1 MKTYNSLKNFVVKII
16 IIPIRKL
23 GLKTKWMIFIF
34 IFVVSLSFALVSF
47 FIKSGKKDLETD
59 LKAWGISLINN
70 LAFSAQ
76 EAVLD
81 TNYEKLNYY
90 LKGIMNHRDMLYSA
104 IFDKDGSLIAFQNT
118 EYLFNL
124 NLIETGL
131 SKNSLQITEHQTRNG
146 DYFYNFVTP
155 IRIVTVSKSQDS
167 SRIHFDPMENAIS
180 EIKSNDAKSPDRIIG
195 TIFIGISL
203 ANMHAKLDKM
213 RDRAIY
219 IAFVVAFVFIVL
231 VYLSVDQMITAPIKN
246 LDKATHKI
254 AQGDLSHFVKS
265 DRLDE
270 LGRLADSFNEMVVQL
285 NESQE
290 KIKHYTRTLEQ
301 QVEERTSELKISEQK
316 YRALFDHA
324 GMAVAL
330 IAENEKIIMVNKSFE
345 ILSEYMKL
353 ELEGIKYLA
362 DFLASEDIQE
372 IKSIHDAVK
381 KNKEVI
387 FPFNHECIF
396 IDRLENRKNI
406 NLTLNRIPGTG
417 KLLASI
423 VNVTELKELQKK
435 LTRTEH
441 LAVIGEL
448 SASIAHE
455 IRNPLVAINTSVGI
469 LKSDLSLSGED
480 EELMNII
487 SEESMRLNKIVDDFL
502 KFARPNE
509 PQFIETN
516 INGLIH
522 DTLVLLKSRLNG
534 IQTKIELADHLP
546 LSYADPDQLKQVL
559 VNLVINAIEATPD
572 GGTISISTDSVQS
585 KNGYNALKI
594 IVKDTG
600 RGIREY
606 DLKKI
611 FQPFYSTKEDGVGM
625 GLAICER
632 IVQNHNGEI
641 KVESKKGAGTQFSIL
656 LNLKAK
662 GHSNGVY
669 SVS

>member
-1 MKTYNSLKNFVVKII
+1 MNLYKNLKTFLVKSVIN
-16 IIPIRKL
+16 PIRKL
-23 GLKTKWMIFIF
+23 GLKTKWMIFTIL
-34 IFVVSLSFALVSF
+34 FVASLSFALVSF
-47 FIKSGKKDLETD
+47 FIKSGKNDLERD
-59 LKAWGISLINN
+59 LKAWGTSLIYN
-70 LAFSAQ
+70 LELSTQ
-76 EAVLD
+76 EAIVD
-81 TNYEKLNYY
+81 KNYEKLNHY
-90 LKGIMNHRDMLYSA
+90 LLGIMNHRDMLYSA
-104 IFDKDGSLIAFQNT
+104 IFDEQGSLIAFQNT
-118 EYLFNL
+118 EHLFNL
-124 NLIETGL
+124 NIIETFL
-131 SKNSLQITEHQTRNG
+131 DQKFLHITEHQTRAG
-146 DYFYNFVTP
+146 GYFYNFVEP
-155 IRIVTVSKSQDS
+155 IRLVTHNKSQDS
-167 SRIHFDPMENAIS
+167 SHTHFDPLENAVS
-180 EIKSNDAKSPDRIIG
+180 EIKKTGSNSQYQIIG
-195 TIFIGISL
+195 TIFLGISHD
-203 ANMHAKLDKM
+203 NMYAKLSKM
-213 RDRAIY
+213 RGRAIY
-219 IAFVVAFVFIVL
+219 ITSLIVL
-231 VYLSVDQMITAPIKN
+231 VIIVFVYWSVDRITSPIKN
-246 LDKATHKI
+246 LDEATHKI
-254 AQGDLSHFVKS
+254 AQGDLSHFVTI

-270 LGRLADSFNEMVVQL
+270 IGRLADSFNEMVEKL

-330 IAENEKIIMVNKSFE
+330 ISENEKIIMVNKSFE
-345 ILSEYMKL
+345 ILSEYMKH
-353 ELEGIKYLA
+353 ELEGIRHLS
-362 DFLASEDIQE
+362 DFLSSEDIQE
-372 IKSIHDAVK
+372 IKSIHDDVN
-381 KNKEVI
+381 KNREVI
-387 FPFNHECIF
+387 FPFNRECKF

-406 NLTLNRIPGTG
+406 NLTLNLIPGTG
-417 KLLASI
+417 KLLVSI
-423 VNVTELKELQKK
+423 VNVTELRELQKK

-469 LKSDLSLSGED
+469 LKSDLGLTGED

-516 INGLIH
+516 INLLIH
-522 DTLVLLKSRLNG
+522 DTLILLKSRLNG
-534 IQTKIELADHLP
+534 IYAKIELADHLP

-559 VNLVINAIEATPD
+559 VNMVLNAIDATPD
-572 GGTISISTDSVQS
+572 GGAIYISTDSVQS

-594 IVKDTG
+594 ILKDTG
-600 RGIREY
+600 RGIKES

-641 KVESKKGAGTQFSIL
+641 RVESKNGEGTQFIIT